1 MRATSFSFGFL
12 RALGDLDPLDTST
25 EADFARDM
33 QVHHNQGVELAFL
46 DRDRTDDSE
55 VRLLAFDIATTQ
67 GQQSGQ
73 LYGWLAERGLAQASS
88 EPSMT

>member
-1 MRATSFSFGFL
+1 M
-12 RALGDLDPLDTST
+12 
-25 EADFARDM
+25 
-33 QVHHNQGVELAFL
+33 AFL